1 MGEGTKMDSGKVDE
15 TPELTR
21 FLAGKQALRQEQ
33 TNLSYPEKIRRV
45 IAMQE
50 VTRALKRDSDGTV
63 YVWNFD

>member
-1 MGEGTKMDSGKVDE
+1 MDSGKVGE

-21 FLAGKQALRQEQ
+21 FLAGKKALREVQI
-33 TNLSYPEKIRRV
+33 NLSYPEKIRRV
-45 IAMQE
+45 IVIQK

>member
-1 MGEGTKMDSGKVDE
+1 MDSGKVGE

-21 FLAGKQALRQEQ
+21 FLAGKKALREVQI
-33 TNLSYPEKIRRV
+33 NLSYPEKIRRV
-45 IAMQE
+45 IAMQK